1 MLKQISRNRLP
12 LLGLRVFEAVARHQ
26 SVSNA
31 AAELCVTPGAVSQQ
45 VKLLEELV
53 GVPLL
58 RRKGR
63 SVELTDAGHVL
74 RPVLAQAFQSME
86 LTLNAIARGPR
97 HDTLKLCLLP
107 TLAEKWLVPRLSRFH
122 GSHPDLDIQ
131 IMTSFR
137 DIRFEEED
145 VDMASFVGH
154 EVPAGMAG
162 LRLFD
167 DAFQPVCSPAYLRD
181 TCPMTTPGDLSGAT
195 LLHSVRRMDDWRRW
209 LDLAGLPGLKPQRSL
224 SFENSS
230 LAIQAAIDG
239 LGMAV
244 VQRAYVGELLKVG
257 ALTAPFDLIGR
268 SDNGY
273 YLVWSSSR
281 TATPAFQS
289 FLEWVRQDAARGAV
303 R

>member
-1 MLKQISRNRLP
+1 MNRSRLP
-12 LLGLRVFEAVARHQ
+12 LLGLRAFEATARHL

-45 VKLLEELV
+45 VKLLEEVV

-63 SVELTDAGHVL
+63 SVELTDAGQVL
-74 RPVLAQAFQSME
+74 RPALTQAFQTIE

-122 GSHPDLDIQ
+122 GAHPELDIQ
-131 IMTSFR
+131 LMTSFR
-137 DIRFEEED
+137 EIRFEAED
-145 VDMASFVGH
+145 VDMASFMGTD
-154 EVPAGMAG
+154 VPAGLDG

-167 DAFQPVCSPAYLRD
+167 DAFQPVCSPAFLRD
-181 TCPMTTPGDLSGAT
+181 TCPLAAPADLSKAT
-195 LLHSVRRMDDWRRW
+195 LLHSVRRMDDWQRW
-209 LDLAGLPGLKPQRSL
+209 LDHAGLTKLKPKRRL

-230 LAIQAAIDG
+230 LAIQGAIDG
-239 LGMAV
+239 LGVAI
-244 VQRAYVGELLKVG
+244 VQRAYAAELLKAGTLV
-257 ALTAPFDLIGR
+257 APFDLVAH

-273 YLVWSSSR
+273 YLVWSTAR
-281 TATPAFQS
+281 AATPAFAS
-289 FLEWVRQDAARGAV
+289 FLQWIQQEVHSSAA
-303 R
+303 

>member
-1 MLKQISRNRLP
+1 MNRSRLP
-12 LLGLRVFEAVARHQ
+12 LLGLRAFEATARHQ

-45 VKLLEELV
+45 VKLLEEVV

-63 SVELTDAGHVL
+63 SVELTDAGQVL
-74 RPVLAQAFQSME
+74 RPALTQAFQTIE

-122 GSHPDLDIQ
+122 GAHPELDIQ
-131 IMTSFR
+131 LMTSFR
-137 DIRFEEED
+137 EIRFEAED
-145 VDMASFVGH
+145 VDMASFMGTD
-154 EVPAGMAG
+154 VPPGLDG

-167 DAFQPVCSPAYLRD
+167 DAFQPVCSPAFLRD
-181 TCPMTTPGDLSGAT
+181 TCPLATPADLSKAT
-195 LLHSVRRMDDWRRW
+195 LLHSVRRMDDWQRW
-209 LDLAGLPGLKPQRSL
+209 LDHAGLTKLKPKRRL

-230 LAIQAAIDG
+230 LAIQGAVDG
-239 LGMAV
+239 LGVAI
-244 VQRAYVGELLKVG
+244 VQRAYAVELLKVG
-257 ALTAPFDLIGR
+257 TLVAPFDLVAR

-273 YLVWSSSR
+273 YLVWSTAR
-281 TATPAFQS
+281 AATPAFGS
-289 FLEWVRQDAARGAV
+289 FLQWIRQEVRNSTT
-303 R
+303 

>member
-1 MLKQISRNRLP
+1 MHRSRLP
-12 LLGLRVFEAVARHQ
+12 LLGLRAFEATARHQ

-31 AAELCVTPGAVSQQ
+31 AAELFVTPGAVSQQ

-63 SVELTDAGHVL
+63 SVELTDAGQVL
-74 RPVLAQAFQSME
+74 RPALTQAFQTIE

-122 GSHPDLDIQ
+122 AAHSALDIQ
-131 IMTSFR
+131 LMTSFR
-137 DIRFEEED
+137 DIRFEAED
-145 VDMASFVGH
+145 VDMASFMGK
-154 EVPAGMAG
+154 EVPPGLEG

-167 DAFQPVCSPAYLRD
+167 DAFQPVCSPAFLRD
-181 TCPMTTPGDLSGAT
+181 TCGLATPADLSKAT
-195 LLHSVRRMDDWRRW
+195 LLYSVRRMDDWPRW
-209 LDLAGLPGLKPQRSL
+209 LELAGRARLKPKRSL

-230 LAIQAAIDG
+230 LAIQGAVDG
-239 LGMAV
+239 LGVAI
-244 VQRAYVGELLKVG
+244 VQCAYVRELLKVG
-257 ALTAPFDLIGR
+257 ALVNPFELVGR

-273 YLVWSSSR
+273 YLVWSPTR
-281 TATPAFQS
+281 AATPAFRS
-289 FLEWVRQDAARGAV
+289 FLQWLRQEVRDGAA
-303 R
+303 